1 MQFFYL
7 QARDNRPKP
16 VNDVYEMHPGV
27 TFKENLLLNDIELN
41 APGGD
46 IKLVNLDSTNCSCGE
61 LDLAPNGNFEFKP
74 EPGWYTNPLAV
85 GDCSI
90 YFIIYILYFLF
101 IIIIIFYFLFIFL
114 FLF

>member
-1 MQFFYL
+1 MYVFFSRFFFFFPSFHVILFLVHAIFYL
-7 QARDNRPKP
+7 QVPGNPPKP

-41 APGGD
+41 APRGD
-46 IKLVNLDSTNCSCGE
+46 IKLVNLNSTNCNCGE

-74 EPGWYTNPLAV
+74 DPGWYTNPLAV

-90 YFIIYILYFLF
+90 
-101 IIIIIFYFLFIFL
+101 
-114 FLF
+114 